1 MPVCMGILPL
11 TALAAGDI
19 TGKVINKE
27 TGDPM
32 DFVTVQL
39 VNAATGK
46 PLPIAPIP
54 MRMAY
59 SF

>member
-27 TGDPM
+27 TDDPM
-32 DFVTVQL
+32 DFVTVQ
-39 VNAATGK
+39 ARECSYRQTSSD
-46 PLPIAPIP
+46 
-54 MRMAY
+54 RHQY
-59 SF
+59 R